1 MKRKTAEPKEPK
13 AKKAKAEKA
22 KVDLTG
28 ILRQETIPKELADA
42 VLTSIY

>member
-1 MKRKTAEPKEPK
+1 MKRKTTRPKEPKEP
-13 AKKAKAEKA
+13 KAEKA